1 MRTFIKST
9 FLTGCMAM
17 ACLCAFAQSN
27 YLSAPW
33 PYVYGTNPAGA
44 RTLANTAGVITS
56 TTGVAV
62 PIAAAT
68 GALTAGA
75 SGTSYVY
82 WANSGNAL
90 SLTGTASTATTAP
103 NVLVATVV
111 AGSGSI
117 TSIAMVGNFTP
128 LQFTNYR
135 TPPVDLVA
143 GITDTHGYQ
152 RPDLVLADQYPRSYR
167 ADRRVRAD
175 RDGARP
181 IASQW
186 DCGTRRARW

>member
-143 GITDTHGYQ
+143 GITDTTDINGQ
-152 RPDLVLADQYPRSYR
+152 IWFSQINIPVADSAY
-167 ADRRVRAD
+167 RRVRAG
-175 RDGARP
+175 RDGDDR
-181 IASQW
+181 
-186 DCGTRRARW
+186 